1 MQNVIILHQYHT
13 SCDFGLLMNKEVK
26 DLLKTQSMT
35 WYLHFLM
42 TQYVNQRWVKHFQ
55 MTRKVVFAID
65 KKTQTF
71 NGKKTQNIYVQFR

>member
-1 MQNVIILHQYHT
+1 
-13 SCDFGLLMNKEVK
+13 
-26 DLLKTQSMT
+26 MT